1 MNMLQQAIK
10 CPDGTILLPRYEWHF
25 IHHKQEDWRSYFI
38 DGWEMCR
45 YWYYDDN
52 YELLFIDENDD
63 MNKMFNNLVLVTKYW
78 VELIRDLDE
87 KELKLRHSS
96 KIFPLWIEEIFEF
109 TMWLVYRAN
118 KQYECFCDST
128 NWKIERTP
136 CNIHINNNIEEAI
149 ECNRYAE
156 KIKKVLSLYRQ
167 VDSVS
172 TALDCFVDAVAD
184 DGYAI
189 GMNISLSPVVDE
201 LIWESARED
210 VEYYLYEDMEDK
222 YIELWS
228 GKVYKLNTDEEFLE
242 YMYENYSKNNA
253 LTK

>member
-1 MNMLQQAIK
+1 MLQQAIK

-25 IHHKQEDWRSYFI
+25 IQHIQADGRYYAIDW
-38 DGWEMCR
+38 WEMCR
-45 YWYYDDN
+45 II
-52 YELLFIDENDD
+52 YEDEKYEKLFIDENDD

-156 KIKKVLSLYRQ
+156 KIKKVLTLYRQ
-167 VDSVS
+167 LDSVS

-189 GMNISLSPVVDE
+189 GIDIDLSPVIDE
-201 LIWESARED
+201 LIGKDARED
-210 VEYYLYEDMEDK
+210 VEYYLYEDVDDK
-222 YIELWS
+222 FIELGDWT
-228 GKVYKLNTDEEFLE
+228 VYPLNTDEEFVE
-242 YMYENYSKNNA
+242 YIYDIYYKNES
-253 LTK
+253 TK